1 MAESAGGD
9 IGLQDVK
16 NGKKRLENLDGLND
30 QIRWNR
36 DHLNGRIK
44 AIFCTLLTFSVAF
57 SWVTGMPILFKY
69 GVTLFVFA
77 SLVIYFL
84 LKFIRHK
91 KQSKLRSEHINEL
104 RKGSR

>member
-16 NGKKRLENLDGLND
+16 NGKRRLENLDGLND

-44 AIFCTLLTFSVAF
+44 AIFCTLLAFSVAF

-69 GVTLFVFA
+69 SVTLFVFA